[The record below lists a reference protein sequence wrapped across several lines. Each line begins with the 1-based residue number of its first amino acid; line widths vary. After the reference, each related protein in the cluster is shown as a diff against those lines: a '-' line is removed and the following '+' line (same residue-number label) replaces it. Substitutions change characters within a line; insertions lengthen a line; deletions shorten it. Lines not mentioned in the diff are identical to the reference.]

1 MVILKFQVSIHNTL
15 HAHEFGF
22 ISFSLLTFFKIGLK
36 TVSFLAKVIN
46 QYIHFIVPKCT
57 KMHQNEYR
65 FSKIFSGVTP
75 PNPPHGRGR
84 PPPGPTSGRST
95 AGTQILRLRR
105 SSANIGGGDEK
116 SWGDSPP
123 QPRGLDPLLA
133 SPYRLNSIP
142 SAQGLLSRFASAH
155 THDR

>member
-57 KMHQNEYR
+57 KMNIDFQK
-65 FSKIFSGVTP
+65 FS
-75 PNPPHGRGR
+75 RG
-84 PPPGPTSGRST
+84 
-95 AGTQILRLRR
+95 
-105 SSANIGGGDEK
+105 
-116 SWGDSPP
+116 
-123 QPRGLDPLLA
+123 
-133 SPYRLNSIP
+133 
-142 SAQGLLSRFASAH
+142 
-155 THDR
+155 